1 MGNLPPF
8 KPTEKQVFINNFM
21 EIWGVH
27 PSIFTGFVPTFKNGD
42 KGDHYRITTMDG
54 HPIFLAQL
62 RNSPS
67 GLGIPV

>member
-42 KGDHYRITTMDG
+42 KGDHYRITTMDE
-54 HPIFLAQL
+54 HPIFSCL
-62 RNSPS
+62 N
-67 GLGIPV
+67 